1 MKIKDIASVV
11 EGSILCSPEAA
22 DTDISSACAFDM
34 MSDVLAYV
42 RDQGALITGLV
53 NPQVVRTA
61 VMVDIECIVFVCGKR
76 PNEDMI
82 KLAENYNIV
91 FIATDMSTYEAAGRL
106 YAAGLFA

>member
-61 VMVDIECIVFVCGKR
+61 VMVDSECIVFVCGKR

-106 YAAGLFA
+106 YAAGLSA

>member
-22 DTDISSACAFDM
+22 DTDIASACAFAM

-61 VMVDIECIVFVCGKR
+61 GVGG
-76 PNEDMI
+76 
-82 KLAENYNIV
+82 
-91 FIATDMSTYEAAGRL
+91 IACLVVVG
-106 YAAGLFA
+106 G